1 METKIT
7 MHAAFRILKDTFNS
21 FLDDRALKFSASLS
35 YYTVFSLAPLLLL
48 MISLAG
54 VFFGR
59 EAIQGKV
66 FGEINGLIG
75 NEAASQIQEI
85 IKNME
90 LSGETTT
97 AIIIGAITLV
107 IGATSVFGEI
117 QDSINIIWRVK
128 AKPKRGWVKILQDRL
143 LSSSLIVGLGFLLI
157 VSLIVNGALLA
168 LSEWLKYYFPDV
180 TLIIFQIGNVLVSF
194 IVIMT
199 LFGVIFKVLPDAKI
213 AWKDVRAG
221 AFFTSCLFMLGRY
234 LIGVYI
240 NYSGTASAYGA
251 AGSLIVILVWVYY
264 TAAILYFG
272 AEFTRVYAEYLGARI
287 EPADYAVYVEQQERE
302 KDVAVLPDTAKP
314 DAEVIVKPEEKPIG
328 KAAKPRSKTT
338 AATSKTATKTVAK
351 PKTASKKSTEK

>member
-1 METKIT
+1 MKTEIT
-7 MHAAFRILKDTFNS
+7 WHAAFRILKDTFES
-21 FLDDRALKFSASLS
+21 FLDNRGLKLSASLS

-59 EAIQGKV
+59 DAIQGQV

-75 NEAASQIQEI
+75 NEAAAQIQEI

-90 LSGETTT
+90 LSGKTTM
-97 AIIIGAITLV
+97 AIIIGGITLI
-107 IGATSVFGEI
+107 IGATSVFVDI
-117 QDSINIIWRVK
+117 QESINIIWKVK
-128 AKPKRGWVKILQDRL
+128 AKPKRGWLKILKDRL

-157 VSLIVNGALLA
+157 VSLVVNGALLA
-168 LSEWLKYYFPDV
+168 LSEWLKGYFPDV
-180 TLIIFQIGNVLVSF
+180 TLIVFQILNILLSF

-221 AFFTSCLFMLGRY
+221 AFFTACLFMLGRF
-234 LIGVYI
+234 LIGIYI
-240 NYSGTASAYGA
+240 NYTSTGSAYGA

-272 AEFTRVYAEYLGARI
+272 AEFTRVYAEYMGARI
-287 EPADYAVYVEQQERE
+287 EPADYAVYVEQFEKER
-302 KDVAVLPDTAKP
+302 DVVVLPDTAKP
-314 DAEVIVKPEEKPIG
+314 DAEVIVKPEEKP
-328 KAAKPRSKTT
+328 
-338 AATSKTATKTVAK
+338 K
-351 PKTASKKSTEK
+351 PKHKAKKVLKSGDKSTIKTKPKAKKRNEK

>member
-1 METKIT
+1 
-7 MHAAFRILKDTFNS
+7 MHTAFRILKDTFNS

-59 EAIQGKV
+59 EAIQGQV

-75 NEAASQIQEI
+75 NQAAAQIQDI
-85 IKNME
+85 ITNME
-90 LSGETTT
+90 LSGETNL
-97 AIIIGAITLV
+97 ALFIGAVTLV
-107 IGATSVFGEI
+107 IGATSVFAEI
-117 QDSINIIWRVK
+117 QDSINIIWKVK
-128 AKPKRGWVKILQDRL
+128 AKPKRGWVKLITDRL

-157 VSLIVNGALLA
+157 VSLVINGALLA
-168 LSEWLKYYFPDV
+168 LSDWLKGYFPDV
-180 TLIIFQIGNVLVSF
+180 TLIVFQAVNVLISF
-194 IVIMT
+194 IVITT

-221 AFFTSCLFMLGRY
+221 AFFTACLFMLGRY
-234 LIGVYI
+234 LIGLYI

-272 AEFTRVYAEYLGARI
+272 AEFTKVYAEYLGARI
-287 EPADYAVYVEQQERE
+287 EPADYAVYVEQFE
-302 KDVAVLPDTAKP
+302 KEKVVAVLPETAKP
-314 DAEVIVKPEEKPIG
+314 DAEVIVKPEEKTVSQP
-328 KAAKPRSKTT
+328 KSVQKTKKT
-338 AATSKTATKTVAK
+338 TSKTAEKTSVK
-351 PKTASKKSTEK
+351 PKSKPKKSDEK

>member
-1 METKIT
+1 MKTRIT
-7 MHAAFRILKDTFNS
+7 PGIAFRILKDTFNG

-66 FGEINGLIG
+66 FIEINGLIG
-75 NEAASQIQEI
+75 NEAAAQIQDI

-90 LSGETTT
+90 LSGETNL
-97 AIIIGAITLV
+97 AVVIGAITLV

-128 AKPKRGWVKILQDRL
+128 AKPKRGWLKLIKDRL

-157 VSLIVNGALLA
+157 VSLMVNGALLA
-168 LSEWLKYYFPDV
+168 LSDWLKYYFPDV
-180 TLIIFQIGNVLVSF
+180 TIIIFQIGNLLVSF

-213 AWKDVRAG
+213 AWKDVKAG
-221 AFFTSCLFMLGRY
+221 AFFTACLFMLGRF
-234 LIGVYI
+234 LIGIYI
-240 NYSGTASAYGA
+240 DYTSTGSAYGA

-272 AEFTRVYAEYLGARI
+272 AEFTRVYAEYIGARI
-287 EPADYAVYVEQQERE
+287 EPSDYAVYVEQLEKE
-302 KDVAVLPDTAKP
+302 KDVEVLPETAKP
-314 DAEVIVKPEEKPIG
+314 DAEVIVQPETKPIK
-328 KAAKPRSKTT
+328 KATTKKSSK
-338 AATSKTATKTVAK
+338 TSKTSEKKVIKSKTI
-351 PKTASKKSTEK
+351 PKKQ